1 MPVGSEKNYNKPR
14 LGQIGP
20 PKCER
25 SVITNQLLYL
35 VNYFEGG
42 GHGIFESTIPAFVWR
57 DWWKWLKPSVTIGGN
72 PAEIW
77 TNMHTALPLHQH
89 AQWVCLKYKSEVFPL

>member
-1 MPVGSEKNYNKPR
+1 LPVGSEKNYNKPR

-57 DWWKWLKPSVTIGGN
+57 D
-72 PAEIW
+72 
-77 TNMHTALPLHQH
+77 
-89 AQWVCLKYKSEVFPL
+89 